1 MRLLTVKIL
10 AVLCLLFTPVMASA
24 QTSTISGTVK
34 DASGGVLPGVTVETA
49 SPVLIEKS
57 RSTVTSGSGSYSILA
72 LRPGTYTVT
81 FSLPGFGKFKV
92 ANRPAREGRNP
103 ATGATL
109 TIAAGAVKD
118 EVSLSY
124 NWDGAP
130 SRLEFELE
138 DANMLTKMDGA
149 YILKDLGDE
158 TEVTY
163 ELSVGVSMPI
173 PQMMVT
179 KQEKTTIDQALAQ
192 LKEHCEG

>member
-1 MRLLTVKIL
+1 M
-10 AVLCLLFTPVMASA
+10 
-24 QTSTISGTVK
+24 
-34 DASGGVLPGVTVETA
+34 
-49 SPVLIEKS
+49 S
-57 RSTVTSGSGSYSILA
+57 RSTIVIEAPMSEVSEALFDLEKYPDWSDSITKVKVTE
-72 LRPGTYTVT
+72 RD
-81 FSLPGFGKFKV
+81 
-92 ANRPAREGRNP
+92 EGGRV
-103 ATGATL
+103 TGATL
-109 TIAAGAVKD
+109 TISAGALKD

-130 SRLEFELE
+130 QRLEFELE

-179 KQEKTTIDQALAQ
+179 KQEKATINQALAQ

>member
-1 MRLLTVKIL
+1 M
-10 AVLCLLFTPVMASA
+10 
-24 QTSTISGTVK
+24 
-34 DASGGVLPGVTVETA
+34 
-49 SPVLIEKS
+49 S
-57 RSTVTSGSGSYSILA
+57 RSTIVIEAPMSQVSEVLFDLEKYPDWSDSITKVKVTE
-72 LRPGTYTVT
+72 RD
-81 FSLPGFGKFKV
+81 
-92 ANRPAREGRNP
+92 EGGRV
-103 ATGATL
+103 TGATL
-109 TIAAGAVKD
+109 TISAGALKD

-130 SRLEFELE
+130 QRLEFELE

-173 PQMMVT
+173 PQMMIT

>member
-1 MRLLTVKIL
+1 M
-10 AVLCLLFTPVMASA
+10 
-24 QTSTISGTVK
+24 
-34 DASGGVLPGVTVETA
+34 
-49 SPVLIEKS
+49 S
-57 RSTVTSGSGSYSILA
+57 RSTIVIEAPMSQVSEALFDLEKYPDWSDSITKVKVTE
-72 LRPGTYTVT
+72 RD
-81 FSLPGFGKFKV
+81 
-92 ANRPAREGRNP
+92 EGGRV
-103 ATGATL
+103 TGATL
-109 TIAAGAVKD
+109 TISAGALKD

-130 SRLEFELE
+130 QRLEFELE

-179 KQEKTTIDQALAQ
+179 KQEKATINQALAQ

>member
-1 MRLLTVKIL
+1 M
-10 AVLCLLFTPVMASA
+10 
-24 QTSTISGTVK
+24 
-34 DASGGVLPGVTVETA
+34 
-49 SPVLIEKS
+49 S
-57 RSTVTSGSGSYSILA
+57 RSTIVIEAPMSQVSEVLFDLEKYPEWSDSITKVKVTE
-72 LRPGTYTVT
+72 RD
-81 FSLPGFGKFKV
+81 
-92 ANRPAREGRNP
+92 EDGRV
-103 ATGATL
+103 TGATL

-130 SRLEFELE
+130 QRLEFELE

-163 ELSVGVSMPI
+163 ELSVGLSMPI
-173 PQMMVT
+173 PQMMIT

>member
-1 MRLLTVKIL
+1 MSD
-10 AVLCLLFTPVMASA
+10 M
-24 QTSTISGTVK
+24 
-34 DASGGVLPGVTVETA
+34 
-49 SPVLIEKS
+49 S
-57 RSTVTSGSGSYSILA
+57 RSTIVIEAPISHVSEVLFDLEKYPEWSDSITKVKVSERDESGRVTG
-72 LRPGTYTVT
+72 V
-81 FSLPGFGKFKV
+81 
-92 ANRPAREGRNP
+92 
-103 ATGATL
+103 TL
-109 TIAAGAVKD
+109 TISAGALKD

-130 SRLEFELE
+130 GRLEFELE

>member
-1 MRLLTVKIL
+1 MSD
-10 AVLCLLFTPVMASA
+10 M
-24 QTSTISGTVK
+24 
-34 DASGGVLPGVTVETA
+34 
-49 SPVLIEKS
+49 S
-57 RSTVTSGSGSYSILA
+57 RSTIVIEVPMSQVSEVLFDLEKYPDWSDSITKVKVTE
-72 LRPGTYTVT
+72 RD
-81 FSLPGFGKFKV
+81 
-92 ANRPAREGRNP
+92 EGGRV
-103 ATGATL
+103 TGATL
-109 TIAAGAVKD
+109 TIAAGALKD

-130 SRLEFELE
+130 QRLEFELE

>member
-1 MRLLTVKIL
+1 M
-10 AVLCLLFTPVMASA
+10 
-24 QTSTISGTVK
+24 
-34 DASGGVLPGVTVETA
+34 
-49 SPVLIEKS
+49 S
-57 RSTVTSGSGSYSILA
+57 RSTIVIEAPMSHVSEVLFDLEKYPEWSDSI
-72 LRPGTYTVT
+72 T
-81 FSLPGFGKFKV
+81 KV
-92 ANRPAREGRNP
+92 KVSERDEGGRV
-103 ATGATL
+103 TGATL
-109 TIAAGAVKD
+109 TIAAGALKD

-130 SRLEFELE
+130 ERLEFELE

>member
-1 MRLLTVKIL
+1 M
-10 AVLCLLFTPVMASA
+10 
-24 QTSTISGTVK
+24 
-34 DASGGVLPGVTVETA
+34 
-49 SPVLIEKS
+49 S
-57 RSTVTSGSGSYSILA
+57 RSTIVIEAPMSQVSEVLFDLEKYPDWSDSITKVKVTE
-72 LRPGTYTVT
+72 RD
-81 FSLPGFGKFKV
+81 
-92 ANRPAREGRNP
+92 EGGRV
-103 ATGATL
+103 TGATL

-130 SRLEFELE
+130 GRLEFELE
-138 DANMLTKMDGA
+138 DANLLTKMDGA

-163 ELSVGVSMPI
+163 ELSVGLSMPI
-173 PQMMVT
+173 PQMMIT

>member
-1 MRLLTVKIL
+1 M
-10 AVLCLLFTPVMASA
+10 
-24 QTSTISGTVK
+24 
-34 DASGGVLPGVTVETA
+34 
-49 SPVLIEKS
+49 S
-57 RSTVTSGSGSYSILA
+57 RSTIVIEAPMSQVSEVLFDLEKYPDWSDSITKVKVTE
-72 LRPGTYTVT
+72 RD
-81 FSLPGFGKFKV
+81 
-92 ANRPAREGRNP
+92 EGGRV
-103 ATGATL
+103 TGATM

-130 SRLEFELE
+130 QRLEFELE

-149 YILKDLGDE
+149 YILKDLGEE

-163 ELSVGVSMPI
+163 ELSVGLSMPI
-173 PQMMVT
+173 PQMMIT

>member
-1 MRLLTVKIL
+1 MSD
-10 AVLCLLFTPVMASA
+10 M
-24 QTSTISGTVK
+24 
-34 DASGGVLPGVTVETA
+34 
-49 SPVLIEKS
+49 S
-57 RSTVTSGSGSYSILA
+57 RSTIVIEAPISHVSEVLFDLEKYPEWSDSITKVKVSERDESG
-72 LRPGTYTVT
+72 RV
-81 FSLPGFGKFKV
+81 
-92 ANRPAREGRNP
+92 
-103 ATGATL
+103 TGATL
-109 TIAAGAVKD
+109 TISAGALKD

-130 SRLEFELE
+130 GRLEFELE

-179 KQEKTTIDQALAQ
+179 KQEKTTVDQALAQ

>member
-1 MRLLTVKIL
+1 MSRATIVIEAPMSQVSEVLFDLEKYPDWSDSITKVK
-10 AVLCLLFTPVMASA
+10 VTER
-24 QTSTISGTVK
+24 
-34 DASGGVLPGVTVETA
+34 DEGGRV
-49 SPVLIEKS
+49 
-57 RSTVTSGSGSYSILA
+57 
-72 LRPGTYTVT
+72 
-81 FSLPGFGKFKV
+81 
-92 ANRPAREGRNP
+92 
-103 ATGATL
+103 TGATL

-130 SRLEFELE
+130 QRLEFELE

-163 ELSVGVSMPI
+163 ELSVGLSMPI
-173 PQMMVT
+173 PQMMMT

>member
-1 MRLLTVKIL
+1 M
-10 AVLCLLFTPVMASA
+10 
-24 QTSTISGTVK
+24 
-34 DASGGVLPGVTVETA
+34 
-49 SPVLIEKS
+49 S
-57 RSTVTSGSGSYSILA
+57 RSTIVIEAPMSQVSEVLFDLENYPDWSDSITKVKVSERDESG
-72 LRPGTYTVT
+72 RV
-81 FSLPGFGKFKV
+81 
-92 ANRPAREGRNP
+92 
-103 ATGATL
+103 TGATL
-109 TIAAGAVKD
+109 TISAGALKD

-130 SRLEFELE
+130 QRLEFELE

>member
-1 MRLLTVKIL
+1 MSDI
-10 AVLCLLFTPVMASA
+10 
-24 QTSTISGTVK
+24 
-34 DASGGVLPGVTVETA
+34 
-49 SPVLIEKS
+49 S
-57 RSTVTSGSGSYSILA
+57 RSTIIIEAPMSQVSEALFDLEKYPDWSDSITKVKVTE
-72 LRPGTYTVT
+72 RD
-81 FSLPGFGKFKV
+81 
-92 ANRPAREGRNP
+92 EGGRV
-103 ATGATL
+103 TGATL
-109 TIAAGAVKD
+109 TISAGALKD
-118 EVSLSY
+118 EVSLTY

-130 SRLEFELE
+130 QRLEFELE

-179 KQEKTTIDQALAQ
+179 KQEKTTIDQALVQ

>member
-1 MRLLTVKIL
+1 MSD
-10 AVLCLLFTPVMASA
+10 M
-24 QTSTISGTVK
+24 
-34 DASGGVLPGVTVETA
+34 
-49 SPVLIEKS
+49 S
-57 RSTVTSGSGSYSILA
+57 RSTIVIEAPMSEVSQVLFDLEKYPEWSDSITKVKVTE
-72 LRPGTYTVT
+72 RD
-81 FSLPGFGKFKV
+81 
-92 ANRPAREGRNP
+92 EGGRV
-103 ATGATL
+103 TGATL
-109 TIAAGAVKD
+109 TIAAGALKD

-130 SRLEFELE
+130 ERLEFELE

>member
-1 MRLLTVKIL
+1 M
-10 AVLCLLFTPVMASA
+10 
-24 QTSTISGTVK
+24 
-34 DASGGVLPGVTVETA
+34 
-49 SPVLIEKS
+49 S
-57 RSTVTSGSGSYSILA
+57 RSTIVIEAPMSQVSEVLFDLENYPDWSDSITKVKVSERDESG
-72 LRPGTYTVT
+72 RV
-81 FSLPGFGKFKV
+81 
-92 ANRPAREGRNP
+92 
-103 ATGATL
+103 TGATL
-109 TIAAGAVKD
+109 TISAGALKD

-130 SRLEFELE
+130 ARLEFELE

-163 ELSVGVSMPI
+163 ELSVAVSMPI

>member
-1 MRLLTVKIL
+1 M
-10 AVLCLLFTPVMASA
+10 
-24 QTSTISGTVK
+24 
-34 DASGGVLPGVTVETA
+34 
-49 SPVLIEKS
+49 S
-57 RSTVTSGSGSYSILA
+57 RSTIVIEAPMSQVSEILFDLEKYPDWSDSITKVKVTE
-72 LRPGTYTVT
+72 RD
-81 FSLPGFGKFKV
+81 
-92 ANRPAREGRNP
+92 EGGRV
-103 ATGATL
+103 TGATL

-130 SRLEFELE
+130 QRLEFELE

-163 ELSVGVSMPI
+163 ELSVGLSMPI
-173 PQMMVT
+173 PQMMIT

>member
-1 MRLLTVKIL
+1 M
-10 AVLCLLFTPVMASA
+10 
-24 QTSTISGTVK
+24 
-34 DASGGVLPGVTVETA
+34 
-49 SPVLIEKS
+49 S
-57 RSTVTSGSGSYSILA
+57 RSTIVIEAPISHVSEALFDLEKYPEWSDSITKVKVSERDESG
-72 LRPGTYTVT
+72 RV
-81 FSLPGFGKFKV
+81 
-92 ANRPAREGRNP
+92 
-103 ATGATL
+103 TGATL
-109 TIAAGAVKD
+109 TISAGALKD

-130 SRLEFELE
+130 TRLEFELE

-149 YILKDLGDE
+149 YIVKDLGDE

>member
-1 MRLLTVKIL
+1 M
-10 AVLCLLFTPVMASA
+10 
-24 QTSTISGTVK
+24 
-34 DASGGVLPGVTVETA
+34 
-49 SPVLIEKS
+49 S
-57 RSTVTSGSGSYSILA
+57 RSTIVIEAPMSQVSEVLFDLEKYPDWSDSLTKVKVTERDDG
-72 LRPGTYTVT
+72 
-81 FSLPGFGKFKV
+81 
-92 ANRPAREGRNP
+92 GRV
-103 ATGATL
+103 TGATL
-109 TIAAGAVKD
+109 TIAAGALKD

-130 SRLEFELE
+130 QRLEFELE

-173 PQMMVT
+173 PQMMIT

>member
-1 MRLLTVKIL
+1 MSRLTIVIEAPMSQVSEALFDLEKYPDWSDSITKVK
-10 AVLCLLFTPVMASA
+10 VTER
-24 QTSTISGTVK
+24 
-34 DASGGVLPGVTVETA
+34 DEGGRV
-49 SPVLIEKS
+49 
-57 RSTVTSGSGSYSILA
+57 
-72 LRPGTYTVT
+72 
-81 FSLPGFGKFKV
+81 
-92 ANRPAREGRNP
+92 
-103 ATGATL
+103 TGATL
-109 TIAAGAVKD
+109 TISAGALKD

-130 SRLEFELE
+130 QRLEFELE

-179 KQEKTTIDQALAQ
+179 KQEKATINQALAQ

>member
-1 MRLLTVKIL
+1 MSD
-10 AVLCLLFTPVMASA
+10 M
-24 QTSTISGTVK
+24 
-34 DASGGVLPGVTVETA
+34 
-49 SPVLIEKS
+49 S
-57 RSTVTSGSGSYSILA
+57 RSTIVIEAPMSEVSEVLFDLEKYPDWSDSITKVKVTE
-72 LRPGTYTVT
+72 RD
-81 FSLPGFGKFKV
+81 
-92 ANRPAREGRNP
+92 EGGRV
-103 ATGATL
+103 TGATM

-130 SRLEFELE
+130 QRLEFELE
-138 DANMLTKMDGA
+138 DAKMLTKMDGA

-173 PQMMVT
+173 PQMMIT

>member
-1 MRLLTVKIL
+1 M
-10 AVLCLLFTPVMASA
+10 
-24 QTSTISGTVK
+24 
-34 DASGGVLPGVTVETA
+34 
-49 SPVLIEKS
+49 S
-57 RSTVTSGSGSYSILA
+57 RSTIVIEAPMSQVSQALFDLEKYPDWSDSITKVKVTE
-72 LRPGTYTVT
+72 RD
-81 FSLPGFGKFKV
+81 
-92 ANRPAREGRNP
+92 EGGRV
-103 ATGATL
+103 TGATL
-109 TIAAGAVKD
+109 TIAAGALKD

-130 SRLEFELE
+130 GRLEFELE

-149 YILKDLGDE
+149 YTLKDLGDE

-163 ELSVGVSMPI
+163 ELSVAVSMPI

>member
-1 MRLLTVKIL
+1 M
-10 AVLCLLFTPVMASA
+10 
-24 QTSTISGTVK
+24 
-34 DASGGVLPGVTVETA
+34 
-49 SPVLIEKS
+49 S
-57 RSTVTSGSGSYSILA
+57 RSTIVIEAPMSQVSEALFDLEKYPDWSDSITKVKVTE
-72 LRPGTYTVT
+72 RD
-81 FSLPGFGKFKV
+81 
-92 ANRPAREGRNP
+92 EGGRV
-103 ATGATL
+103 TGATL
-109 TIAAGAVKD
+109 TISAGALKD

-130 SRLEFELE
+130 QRLEFELE

-179 KQEKTTIDQALAQ
+179 KQEKTTINQALAQ

>member
-1 MRLLTVKIL
+1 M
-10 AVLCLLFTPVMASA
+10 
-24 QTSTISGTVK
+24 
-34 DASGGVLPGVTVETA
+34 
-49 SPVLIEKS
+49 S
-57 RSTVTSGSGSYSILA
+57 RSTIIIEAPISRVSEVLFDLEKYPEWSDSITKVKVSERDESG
-72 LRPGTYTVT
+72 RV
-81 FSLPGFGKFKV
+81 
-92 ANRPAREGRNP
+92 
-103 ATGATL
+103 TGATL
-109 TIAAGAVKD
+109 TISAGALKD

-130 SRLEFELE
+130 GRLEFELE

-179 KQEKTTIDQALAQ
+179 KQEKTTVDQALAQ

>member
-1 MRLLTVKIL
+1 M
-10 AVLCLLFTPVMASA
+10 
-24 QTSTISGTVK
+24 
-34 DASGGVLPGVTVETA
+34 
-49 SPVLIEKS
+49 S
-57 RSTVTSGSGSYSILA
+57 RSTIVIEAPMSQVSEVLFDLENYPDWSDSITKVKVSERDESG
-72 LRPGTYTVT
+72 RV
-81 FSLPGFGKFKV
+81 
-92 ANRPAREGRNP
+92 
-103 ATGATL
+103 TGATL
-109 TIAAGAVKD
+109 TISAGALKD

-130 SRLEFELE
+130 QRLEFELE

-179 KQEKTTIDQALAQ
+179 KQEKATINQALAQ

>member
-1 MRLLTVKIL
+1 M
-10 AVLCLLFTPVMASA
+10 
-24 QTSTISGTVK
+24 
-34 DASGGVLPGVTVETA
+34 
-49 SPVLIEKS
+49 S
-57 RSTVTSGSGSYSILA
+57 RSTIVIEAPMSQVSEVLFDLEKYPDWSDSITKVKVTE
-72 LRPGTYTVT
+72 RD
-81 FSLPGFGKFKV
+81 
-92 ANRPAREGRNP
+92 EGGRV
-103 ATGATL
+103 TGATL
-109 TIAAGAVKD
+109 TISAGALKD

-130 SRLEFELE
+130 QRLEFELE

-179 KQEKTTIDQALAQ
+179 KQEKATINQALAQ

>member
-1 MRLLTVKIL
+1 M
-10 AVLCLLFTPVMASA
+10 
-24 QTSTISGTVK
+24 
-34 DASGGVLPGVTVETA
+34 
-49 SPVLIEKS
+49 S
-57 RSTVTSGSGSYSILA
+57 RSTIVIEAPMSQVSEVLFDLEKYPDWSDSITKVKVTERDDG
-72 LRPGTYTVT
+72 
-81 FSLPGFGKFKV
+81 
-92 ANRPAREGRNP
+92 GRV
-103 ATGATL
+103 TGATL
-109 TIAAGAVKD
+109 TIAAGALKD

-130 SRLEFELE
+130 QRLEFELE

-173 PQMMVT
+173 PQMMIT

>member
-1 MRLLTVKIL
+1 MSD
-10 AVLCLLFTPVMASA
+10 M
-24 QTSTISGTVK
+24 
-34 DASGGVLPGVTVETA
+34 
-49 SPVLIEKS
+49 S
-57 RSTVTSGSGSYSILA
+57 RSTIVIEAPMSHVSEVLFDLEKYPEWSDSITKVKVSERDESG
-72 LRPGTYTVT
+72 RV
-81 FSLPGFGKFKV
+81 
-92 ANRPAREGRNP
+92 
-103 ATGATL
+103 TGATL
-109 TIAAGAVKD
+109 TISAGALKD

-130 SRLEFELE
+130 GRLEFELE

-179 KQEKTTIDQALAQ
+179 KQEKATIDQALAQ

>member
-1 MRLLTVKIL
+1 MSRATIVIEAPMSQVSEVLFDLEKYPDWSDSITKVK
-10 AVLCLLFTPVMASA
+10 VTER
-24 QTSTISGTVK
+24 
-34 DASGGVLPGVTVETA
+34 DEGGRVTGV
-49 SPVLIEKS
+49 
-57 RSTVTSGSGSYSILA
+57 
-72 LRPGTYTVT
+72 
-81 FSLPGFGKFKV
+81 
-92 ANRPAREGRNP
+92 
-103 ATGATL
+103 TL
-109 TIAAGAVKD
+109 TIAAGAMKD

-130 SRLEFELE
+130 ERLEFELE

-163 ELSVGVSMPI
+163 ELSVGLSMPI
-173 PQMMVT
+173 PQMMIT

>member
-1 MRLLTVKIL
+1 MSQVSEALFDLEKYPDWSDSITKVK
-10 AVLCLLFTPVMASA
+10 VSERDE
-24 QTSTISGTVK
+24 SGRV
-34 DASGGVLPGVTVETA
+34 
-49 SPVLIEKS
+49 
-57 RSTVTSGSGSYSILA
+57 
-72 LRPGTYTVT
+72 
-81 FSLPGFGKFKV
+81 
-92 ANRPAREGRNP
+92 
-103 ATGATL
+103 TGATL
-109 TIAAGAVKD
+109 TISAGALKD

-130 SRLEFELE
+130 QRLEFELE

-163 ELSVGVSMPI
+163 ELSVGLSMPI
-173 PQMMVT
+173 PQMMIT

>member
-1 MRLLTVKIL
+1 MSD
-10 AVLCLLFTPVMASA
+10 M
-24 QTSTISGTVK
+24 
-34 DASGGVLPGVTVETA
+34 
-49 SPVLIEKS
+49 S
-57 RSTVTSGSGSYSILA
+57 RSTIVIEAPMSKVSEVLFDLENYPEWSDSI
-72 LRPGTYTVT
+72 T
-81 FSLPGFGKFKV
+81 KV
-92 ANRPAREGRNP
+92 KVSERDEGGRV
-103 ATGATL
+103 TGATL
-109 TIAAGAVKD
+109 TIAAGALKD

-130 SRLEFELE
+130 ERLEFELE

>member
-1 MRLLTVKIL
+1 M
-10 AVLCLLFTPVMASA
+10 
-24 QTSTISGTVK
+24 
-34 DASGGVLPGVTVETA
+34 
-49 SPVLIEKS
+49 S
-57 RSTVTSGSGSYSILA
+57 RSTIVIEAPMSQVSEVLFDLEKYPDWSDSITKVKVTE
-72 LRPGTYTVT
+72 RD
-81 FSLPGFGKFKV
+81 
-92 ANRPAREGRNP
+92 EGGRV
-103 ATGATL
+103 TGATL

-130 SRLEFELE
+130 GRLEFELE
-138 DANMLTKMDGA
+138 DANMLTKMDGS

-163 ELSVGVSMPI
+163 ELSVGLSMPI
-173 PQMMVT
+173 PQMMIT

>member
-1 MRLLTVKIL
+1 M
-10 AVLCLLFTPVMASA
+10 
-24 QTSTISGTVK
+24 
-34 DASGGVLPGVTVETA
+34 
-49 SPVLIEKS
+49 S
-57 RSTVTSGSGSYSILA
+57 RSTIVIEAPMSHVSEVLFDLEKYPDWSDSITKVKVTE
-72 LRPGTYTVT
+72 RD
-81 FSLPGFGKFKV
+81 
-92 ANRPAREGRNP
+92 EGGRV
-103 ATGATL
+103 TGATM

-130 SRLEFELE
+130 QRLEFELE
-138 DANMLTKMDGA
+138 DAKMLTKMDGA

-173 PQMMVT
+173 PQMMIT

>member
-1 MRLLTVKIL
+1 MSDI
-10 AVLCLLFTPVMASA
+10 
-24 QTSTISGTVK
+24 
-34 DASGGVLPGVTVETA
+34 
-49 SPVLIEKS
+49 S
-57 RSTVTSGSGSYSILA
+57 RSTIIIEAPMSQVSEALFDLEKYPDWSDSITKVKVTE
-72 LRPGTYTVT
+72 RD
-81 FSLPGFGKFKV
+81 
-92 ANRPAREGRNP
+92 EGGRV
-103 ATGATL
+103 TGATL
-109 TIAAGAVKD
+109 TISAGALKD
-118 EVSLSY
+118 EVSLTY

-130 SRLEFELE
+130 QRLEFELE

-192 LKEHCEG
+192 LKEHCED